1 MPSEKKT
8 GNCNHMSS
16 QVKHNKSGALV
27 GRKCL
32 EEAPFTWNCIG
43 TEKITSKEEKKERR
57 GRGFVFPGGFPPSLA
72 VKNPPVMQETLVWSL
87 GWEDPL
93 EEGMATHSSILAWRI
108 PLDRGTW
115 WVTVHGVAKSQTQLS
130 DLATKQQPIEGFQWC
145 LLIPYFS
152 ELRSLWNQR

>member
-108 PLDRGTW
+108 SWTEEPGSLQSTGPQRVEHDWR
-115 WVTVHGVAKSQTQLS
+115 
-130 DLATKQQPIEGFQWC
+130 DLENTHAQV
-145 LLIPYFS
+145 
-152 ELRSLWNQR
+152 LRQIQK